1 MILIKTYNDLLE
13 VGEVE
18 RDRMDFVLA
27 TIKDHK
33 GSEEYKL
40 AVDAEL
46 YYAHQNPTIMNFQ
59 KFVYNQFGKA
69 VPDIWSANNK
79 IASNWHNYFTTQ
91 AVSYLL
97 GNGVSFKNEE
107 TKERLG
113 DKFDRMVEKA
123 AIHAKNARVSF
134 GFWNL
139 DHLEVFTLNEFA
151 PLLDEEDGGLK
162 AGVRFWQI
170 DDNKPLRA
178 TLYELNGYTDYIK
191 RKDKDIEILHK
202 KRAYKEIVRTSEV
215 EGEVIIDG
223 ENYPGF
229 PIVPLWNVN
238 KQSDLAGNRGTID
251 AYDLMISGLVNN
263 VSDGEFIYW
272 ILKNCGGMDAMDDAK
287 FIEQLKLTHVAHAD
301 GDDGAEVEGHNVSVE
316 FQATAEALDRLER
329 QLFKD
334 YMGLKVEDISA
345 GATNDQIQSAYE
357 PLNQKTDQFEYCVND
372 FIMGIL
378 ELAGI
383 EDEPTY
389 TRSQMSNRA
398 ETLDMVLQSAEYLDD
413 EYVTQKILTL
423 LGDADKAEEVQQ
435 RKVAEMADRYHLE
448 TDEEVTE
455 KPTVV
460 ETEQSV
466 ATISQGDQY
475 RIPLEFKNQNGEN
488 LTTEDVK
495 DIEVIIGNIRKTL
508 LDGGVGFDSESEVFY
523 IHIMQEETFTMSGIV
538 KITAR
543 ILFANGDVVGV
554 NLGSI
559 NFNNT
564 NSKAVLK

>member
-33 GSEEYKL
+33 GSAEYKL

-97 GNGVSFKNEE
+97 GNGITFKEDSN
-107 TKERLG
+107 KEKLG

-123 AIHAKNARVSF
+123 ATHAKNAGVAF

-139 DHLEVFTLNEFA
+139 DHLEVFSLNEFT
-151 PLLDEEDGGLK
+151 PLYDEEDGGLK

-178 TLYELNGYTDYIK
+178 TLYELDGYTDYIK
-191 RKDKDIEILHK
+191 RKDKDIEILHD

-215 EGEVIIDG
+215 EGEVILDG

-238 KQSDLAGNRGTID
+238 KQSDLVGNRGTID

-272 ILKNCGGMDAMDDAK
+272 ILKNCGGMDAVDDAK

-398 ETLDMVLQSAEYLDD
+398 ETLDMVLQSAEYLDE
-413 EYVTQKILTL
+413 EYVTKKILTL
-423 LGDADKAEEVQQ
+423 LGDADELEEVIKRKAEMELS
-435 RKVAEMADRYHLE
+435 R
-448 TDEEVTE
+448 
-455 KPTVV
+455 
-460 ETEQSV
+460 
-466 ATISQGDQY
+466 
-475 RIPLEFKNQNGEN
+475 
-488 LTTEDVK
+488 
-495 DIEVIIGNIRKTL
+495 
-508 LDGGVGFDSESEVFY
+508 
-523 IHIMQEETFTMSGIV
+523 
-538 KITAR
+538 
-543 ILFANGDVVGV
+543 FAN
-554 NLGSI
+554 NTEP
-559 NFNNT
+559 NN
-564 NSKAVLK
+564 NGGALND